1 MTFGCHHDGLLR
13 KLTRPAVIDPD
24 TGETIKPAR
33 NPLPGD
39 QLTLEESAEL
49 VGMRRRTARMLVN
62 SPIGSKAMAKAVQAL
77 RDGAKV
83 EAMRTIIG
91 IMRDEGQGKAADR
104 KVRLEAA
111 DRILGLQET
120 KAQAAVSVTI
130 NNTNAVSPGYVIR
143 DPRQAATTID
153 LQASETSE

>member
-1 MTFGCHHDGLLR
+1 MTFGCHHEGLLR
-13 KLTRPAVIDPD
+13 KLVRPAIIDPD
-24 TGETIKPAR
+24 TSEILKPAR
-33 NPLPGD
+33 NPAPGD
-39 QLTLEESAEL
+39 QLTLEEAAEI
-49 VGMRRRTARMLVN
+49 VGMRRRTARMLIA

-77 RDGAKV
+77 RDGGKV
-83 EAMRTIIG
+83 EAMRTILA

-130 NNTNAVSPGYVIR
+130 NNTNSVSPGYVIR
-143 DPRQAATTID
+143 DPRSTAPTID
-153 LQASETSE
+153 LQANEETE